1 VFPHEGSPNQI
12 TSLGGNMADKEFNSG
27 ALYRLVI
34 VLNGTLKVLVTRL
47 EDLAEAKILSPEYI
61 EEIRRLTDKIE
72 SEIGP
77 K

>member
-1 VFPHEGSPNQI
+1 
-12 TSLGGNMADKEFNSG
+12 MADEKFNSV

-47 EDLAEAKILSPEYI
+47 EDLAESKILSPEYI
-61 EEIRRLTDKIE
+61 EEIRQLTDKIE
-72 SEIGP
+72 KEVGP